1 MRDLVVKILIS
12 LHLYQPMIKFINQIK
27 FKLQV
32 RKMRKNGLEMLQMA
46 DKAFT
51 SMGVQA
57 FLTFGTLLGAYRDK
71 RFIAYDPDVDLGVID
86 ATLPNNMTEVMGKY
100 GFELC
105 KQNII
110 PETNKVI
117 EDTYIYKGIHL
128 DIFHYFEEDEDYY
141 TFVAQLHETKDWKE
155 ANATDGFPCEK
166 VTVVKSEFQR
176 KDFMGLE
183 VYMPVKTHEWLVD
196 MYSDSYMTPI
206 KNWSEDDYKTR
217 RTKATERSYRKLFF

>member
-51 SMGVQA
+51 SMGVQS
-57 FLTFGTLLGAYRDK
+57 FLTFGTLLGAFRDK

-86 ATLPNNMTEVMGKY
+86 ATLPNNMTEVMAKY

-217 RTKATERSYRKLFF
+217 RTKATERSYRKLFI